1 MESLFGPLA
10 HARRGDPDTSREAA
24 EEVTPRIR
32 ELQAAVLRY
41 AMQCGFRGFTDP
53 AMNDYFDCR
62 SSTYRTRRAEL
73 VALGLIEDTGNRIGE
88 GKGRKHAVWRITTA
102 GYAKAAEIVGLP
114 RAA

>member
-32 ELQAAVLRY
+32 ELQAEVLKY
-41 AMQCGFRGFTDP
+41 AAQCGGRGFTDP
-53 AMNDYFDCR
+53 QMNDYFDCR

-73 VALGLIEDTGNRIGE
+73 VALALIEDTGTRVGT
-88 GKGRKHAVWRITTA
+88 GKGRKHAVWRITGA
-102 GYAKAAEIVGLP
+102 GYAKAAEIVGIS